1 MVSWESVVLNRS
13 PKVLVID
20 PSTPKHGIRLLQQ
33 KGCDVIQLEK
43 KCEEEVLK
51 HIAGVDA
58 LLWAPPIILNKKML
72 DAAGPNMKTVATLS
86 VGYNHIDIDELKKRG
101 VKLANTSGTTAAVV
115 DIAILLALSAARR
128 LHDGRLKIERGEW
141 DPHNLQFLFGQDLG
155 NSTVGIIG
163 FGGIGQGVARR
174 LKGFEVRQILYAGP
188 KEKKE
193 GKDLGAKFVP
203 LDILLKES
211 DFVIVCVPLTKETQS
226 MCNKE
231 FFSKMKKT
239 AVFVNV
245 GRGAVVD
252 QPALITALKKGDIFA
267 AGLDVVTPE
276 PLPADHELLQLPN
289 VVITPH
295 LGSSTINTRKEISE
309 LAAKN
314 ILQGLAGEDMITRI
328 V

>member
-1 MVSWESVVLNRS
+1 
-13 PKVLVID
+13 
-20 PSTPKHGIRLLQQ
+20 
-33 KGCDVIQLEK
+33 
-43 KCEEEVLK
+43 
-51 HIAGVDA
+51 
-58 LLWAPPIILNKKML
+58 
-72 DAAGPNMKTVATLS
+72 
-86 VGYNHIDIDELKKRG
+86 
-101 VKLANTSGTTAAVV
+101 
-115 DIAILLALSAARR
+115 
-128 LHDGRLKIERGEW
+128 
-141 DPHNLQFLFGQDLG
+141 
-155 NSTVGIIG
+155 
-163 FGGIGQGVARR
+163 
-174 LKGFEVRQILYAGP
+174 
-188 KEKKE
+188 
-193 GKDLGAKFVP
+193 
-203 LDILLKES
+203 
-211 DFVIVCVPLTKETQS
+211 